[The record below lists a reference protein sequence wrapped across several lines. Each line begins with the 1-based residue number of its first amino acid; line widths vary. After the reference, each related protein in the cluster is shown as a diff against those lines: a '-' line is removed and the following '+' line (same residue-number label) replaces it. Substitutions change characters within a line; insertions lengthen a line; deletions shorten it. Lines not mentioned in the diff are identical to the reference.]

1 MRLEVEANGVDTD
14 SHFELGQTRA
24 PVKLD
29 CVDCIDWNVGDLIAG
44 RKAFCQIMSFN

>member
-1 MRLEVEANGVDTD
+1 MHLEVDAKRVDTD

-24 PVKLD
+24 RVKLG